1 MLETEPRSAE
11 ETSQEVKDDSPGP
24 LRHGGSTSTVCVSLA
39 TDDDTANYTVGAGSL
54 WVDGATVVGVPEIWK
69 IQPPA
74 GTSTEYAAW
83 NDAIAHIL
91 AGANLRSGE

>member
-1 MLETEPRSAE
+1 MSLEI
-11 ETSQEVKDDSPGP
+11 KDDSTGP
-24 LRHGGSTSTVCVSLA
+24 LRLGGSTSTVCVSLA
-39 TDDDTANYTVGAGSL
+39 TDDDTADYTVGAGSL
-54 WVDGATVVGVPEIWK
+54 WVDGATIVGVPESWK

-91 AGANLRSGE
+91 AGANFRGGKWSKFGHAGIL